1 MKIYTIIAGV
11 NGAGKSSLTG
21 ALKAER
27 NDLGQII
34 DVDRITA
41 YLGGNPVAGGK
52 TALTRISECIKQG
65 ISFTQETTLS
75 GVRTKKTIQQAKAAG
90 YFIRLYYVGISSAE
104 ESIRRI
110 ENRVAKGGHNIPAKD
125 VRRRFLAR
133 FSSLAEVLPY
143 CDEAAL
149 FDNENGFVE
158 VAEYKNGEL
167 LQKGMF
173 CPDWLKE
180 LMGYI
185 GMLPERKHPHK

>member
-1 MKIYTIIAGV
+1 MRHYTIVAGTD
-11 NGAGKSSLTG
+11 GAGKSSLTG

-27 NDLGQII
+27 SDLGQII
-34 DVDRITA
+34 DVDKITA
-41 YLGGNPVAGGK
+41 SLGGNPIAGGK
-52 TALTRISECIKQG
+52 AALARISECINQG

-75 GVRTKKTIQQAKAAG
+75 GVRTKKTIQQAKNAG

-125 VRRRFLAR
+125 VQRRFLTR
-133 FSSLAEVLPY
+133 FDRLAEVLPY

-158 VAEYKNGEL
+158 VAEYQNGEL
-167 LQKGMF
+167 LPKGNYR
-173 CPDWLKE
+173 PTWLLE
-180 LMGYI
+180 LMRV
-185 GMLPERKHPHK
+185 METD